1 MVANPRTLPDPD
13 AYDWME
19 FAADLHRRGRRPAEA
34 EAAYRRAIA
43 GGYTDAWRHV
53 GLLISGRRG
62 RGQDE
67 EAAYRAAM
75 SSDHDGIASWAAL
88 RLGNLLDKLRGDL
101 PEARSCFEVAR
112 DRGTGVT
119 RQHAQKNLGLLLAHR
134 TRSGLRRFYVA
145 EYRIGRASRPL
156 RAALFGVRS

>member
-1 MVANPRTLPDPD
+1 M
-13 AYDWME
+13 
-19 FAADLHRRGRRPAEA
+19 
-34 EAAYRRAIA
+34 
-43 GGYTDAWRHV
+43 